1 MFNVEIACKIGLLEA
16 ILLEEIA
23 RQIQKN
29 ISNDKYFF
37 DGTYW
42 TYNSVKA
49 FLEIFPYVSEKK
61 IRNALKNLENKGV
74 LAVGNY
80 NEDQSDRTLWYTIAD
95 GVKTLEP
102 LNLLILPK
110 GQMQLSKRANEQTS
124 HSLAKIEQVNDKKA
138 DKQAEELFEKI
149 WKIYPNKKGK
159 GSVSKSKKL
168 QLLKI
173 GEEQLTRA
181 IERYV
186 KDWKKESDWRKPQN
200 GSTFFN
206 SGYVD
211 YLDENYKESETDGVG
226 TENSNNETDNPF
238 LREFIKQQG

>member
-37 DGTYW
+37 DNTYW

-49 FLEIFPYVSEKK
+49 FGEIFPYVTEKK
-61 IRNALKNLENKGV
+61 IRNALKNLEDKGI

-102 LNLLILPK
+102 LNLFILPK

-124 HSLAKIEQVNDKKA
+124 HSLEKIEQVNDKK
-138 DKQAEELFEKI
+138 AEELFEKI

-159 GSVSKSKKL
+159 GAVSKTQKL
-168 QLLKI
+168 KLLKI
-173 GEEQLTRA
+173 GEEELIRA

-186 KDWKKESDWRKPQN
+186 KDWKKESSWRKPQN

-211 YLDENYKESETDGVG
+211 YLDKNYKESEKNAIG
-226 TENSNNETDNPF
+226 TENNSNKTDNPF
-238 LREFIKQQG
+238 LREFLQQQGKQL